1 MQQSRI
7 PFFGITFMGATSKV
21 VKNRISTG
29 SWDGSFEA
37 AVDGASTGYMF
48 AGIGTKL

>member
-1 MQQSRI
+1 
-7 PFFGITFMGATSKV
+7 MGATSKV
-21 VKNRISTG
+21 VENRISTG

-37 AVDGASTGYMF
+37 AVVDGASTGYMF